1 MSGSFGRLLTIH
13 LMLLVAG
20 RSIEACTLSNVRS
33 QTRPPTFQRWK
44 LKPNANDLVEP
55 VATERRNKIMM
66 DGGMMAGGMMLGMGI
81 VWLLVIVVLVLAI
94 IALVKYLRT

>member
-1 MSGSFGRLLTIH
+1 M
-13 LMLLVAG
+13 
-20 RSIEACTLSNVRS
+20 
-33 QTRPPTFQRWK
+33 
-44 LKPNANDLVEP
+44 KPNANDLVES

-66 DGGMMAGGMMLGMGI
+66 DGGMMGGGMMLSMGI